1 MKNFI
6 EVGKTEE
13 EQAEQVKKWIK
24 ENTLQIV
31 IGISLGLGGIWG
43 FDYYKNQ
50 QYQQATQAREY
61 YLLLAANPSNNKILT
76 TLKEKYTDS
85 AYTQQVDLLMAKQAV
100 SKGNYQVALDYLL
113 PLVGNE
119 DEFIAQNAKLR
130 AASVYLEM
138 GNTDKALTVLG
149 DNSNEAFNALYEHT
163 KGDAY
168 FAKNDFSAAKKHY
181 QLALTQL
188 PDDSRLKSLIQ
199 VKFNDI
205 N

>member
-13 EQAEQVKKWIK
+13 EQAEQIKKWIK
-24 ENTLQIV
+24 ENAPQIV

-50 QYQQATQAREY
+50 QHQQAIQARGH
-61 YLLLAANPSNNKILT
+61 YLSVTANPNNIKALN
-76 TLKEKYTDS
+76 TLKEEHAES
-85 AYTQQVDLLMAKQAV
+85 AYTQQVNFVMAKQAM
-100 SKGNYQVALDYLL
+100 SKGNYQAALDYLS

-119 DEFIAQNAKLR
+119 NEFIAQNAKLR
-130 AASVYLEM
+130 AVSVHLEI
-138 GNTDKALTVLG
+138 GNTDKALKVLG
-149 DNSNEAFNALYEHT
+149 DNSNKAFSALYDNA
-163 KGDAY
+163 KGDIY

-181 QLALTQL
+181 QLALAQL
-188 PDDSRLKSLIQ
+188 SDESRMRSLIQ
-199 VKFNDI
+199 IKLNDI